1 MTKEIHVL
9 PRFRP
14 RILSATFLLVAFT
27 FAPPARA
34 QSRAIDTEK
43 STLTVRVFKAGLF
56 SFAAHNHEIQAP
68 IASGTL
74 AESEKPWV
82 ELAVD
87 ARQLKV
93 LDPKLAAD
101 KRAEVQKTMH
111 SPDVLDSARFS
122 EIRFRSTS
130 IEKAGE
136 GNWTVRGDLTLHGQT
151 QPVVV
156 KVTGASGHYRG
167 SSTFKQRAF
176 GIQPVSIAGGTI
188 KVKDEVKIEFE
199 IFAR

>member
-1 MTKEIHVL
+1 MTSGL
-9 PRFRP
+9 
-14 RILSATFLLVAFT
+14 AQT
-27 FAPPARA
+27 
-34 QSRAIDTEK
+34 QSRAIDAGR

-68 IASGTL
+68 IASGSL
-74 AESEKPWV
+74 VESEKPSV

-93 LDPKLAAD
+93 LDPQLAAD

-111 SPDVLDSARFS
+111 SPDVLDSTQFP
-122 EIRFRSTS
+122 EIRFRSAS
-130 IEKAGE
+130 IEKSGE

-156 KVTGASGHYRG
+156 SVTGGNGHYRG
-167 SSTFKQRAF
+167 SSSFKQRAF
-176 GIQPVSIAGGTI
+176 GIKPVSIAGGTI

>member
-1 MTKEIHVL
+1 ML
-9 PRFRP
+9 FRFRP
-14 RILSATFLLVAFT
+14 LVLLAAFVLLVN
-27 FAPPARA
+27 APSIARA
-34 QSRAIDTEK
+34 QARAIDTER

-56 SFAAHNHEIQAP
+56 SFAAHDHEIQAP
-68 IASGTL
+68 MASGSL
-74 AESEKPWV
+74 AESEKPSV
-82 ELAVD
+82 ELSVD

-93 LDPKLAAD
+93 LDPQLAAD

-111 SPDVLDSARFS
+111 SAEVLDSAQFP

-130 IEKAGE
+130 MEKAGE
-136 GNWTVRGDLTLHGQT
+136 GKWTVRGDLTLHGQT

-156 KVTGASGHYRG
+156 YVTGGGGHYRG
-167 SSTFKQRAF
+167 ACAFKQRLF
-176 GIQPVSIAGGTI
+176 GIKPVSIAGGTI